1 MADGKTPG
9 TGGPPAEFFK
19 MFWCDI
25 SGAFIVALNFA
36 YEIQLLI
43 EEE

>member
-1 MADGKTPG
+1 MADGKTPR
-9 TGGPPAEFFK
+9 TGRLPAEFFK

-25 SGAFIVALNFA
+25 SDTFIAALNFG
-36 YEIQLLI
+36 YEIQLLR